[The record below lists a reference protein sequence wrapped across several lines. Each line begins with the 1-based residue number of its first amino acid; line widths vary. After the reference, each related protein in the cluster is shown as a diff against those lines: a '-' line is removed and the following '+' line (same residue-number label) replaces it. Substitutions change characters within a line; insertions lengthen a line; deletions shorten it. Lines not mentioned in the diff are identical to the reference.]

1 MRPGTHL
8 RMHPRR
14 SLPRK
19 AGSATVSAAR
29 LASKGGY
36 VENVGKAAV
45 AEFIGTFALIFFGA
59 GSIIMTGGQNLV
71 AIALAHGLAIA
82 IMVSIMAHI
91 SGGVFN
97 PAIQIALWVTGK
109 MPTGRS
115 AVYIVAE
122 MVGGVAAAF
131 FLKYI
136 GPSASFNA
144 VNGGTPA
151 VMDGFAVGKAV
162 VLEAILTFFLVWAV
176 FGTAVDDRSGAFA
189 RTAGFTIG
197 LVITIDIFVGGAL
210 TGAAM
215 NPARWFGPAV
225 ATSDYTNWWVY
236 IVGPIAGGIIAGVGY
251 WYLYLRGHEPATP

>member
-1 MRPGTHL
+1 VD
-8 RMHPRR
+8 
-14 SLPRK
+14 SI
-19 AGSATVSAAR
+19 
-29 LASKGGY
+29 
-36 VENVGKAAV
+36 GKAAV

-59 GSIIMTGGQNLV
+59 GAIVMTQNGDLV
-71 AIALAHGLAIA
+71 AIALPYGLAIA
-82 IMVSIMAHI
+82 IMFSIMAHI

-122 MVGGVAAAF
+122 LLGGVAAAF

-136 GPSASFNA
+136 GP
-144 VNGGTPA
+144 TPA
-151 VMDGFAVGKAV
+151 FDAVKGGIPAVADGFAVGKAV
-162 VLEAILTFFLVWAV
+162 VLEAMLTFFLVWAV

-225 ATSDYTNWWVY
+225 ATNDYTNWWVW
-236 IVGPIAGGIIAGVGY
+236 IVCPIAGGIIAGVAY
-251 WYLYLRGHEPATP
+251 WYLFLRGREAATP

>member
-1 MRPGTHL
+1 
-8 RMHPRR
+8 
-14 SLPRK
+14 
-19 AGSATVSAAR
+19 VD
-29 LASKGGY
+29 
-36 VENVGKAAV
+36 NVGKAAV

-59 GSIIMTGGQNLV
+59 GAFILTGGQILV

-82 IMVSIMAHI
+82 LMITIMGHI

-122 MVGGVAAAF
+122 LLGGVAAAF

-136 GPSASFNA
+136 GP
-144 VNGGTPA
+144 TPA
-151 VMDGFAVGKAV
+151 FDAVKGGIPAVADGFAVGKAV
-162 VLEAILTFFLVWAV
+162 VLEAMMTFFLVWAV
-176 FGTAVDDRSGAFA
+176 FGTAVDDRKASWAQI
-189 RTAGFTIG
+189 AGFAIG
-197 LVITIDIFVGGAL
+197 LTITIDIFVGGAL

-225 ATSDYTNWWVY
+225 ATSDYTNWWVW
-236 IVGPIAGGIIAGVGY
+236 IVGPIAGGIIAGVAY
-251 WYLYLRGHEPATP
+251 WYLFLRGREPATP